1 MTRKARWGSVE
12 ARTTHS
18 RQAMPLIT
26 PQIQTDVLPTR
37 SEDETSALEQFF
49 SFGDLRG
56 QLEAIWFWLRDNIF
70 QTIVLIELGLV
81 AIAFT
86 LAALVAPIVKK
97 RIDRHLTPRAPE
109 GIARRGAHALGVI
122 AGPIMFFV
130 LLNVASLG
138 MQVAGQPRS
147 WIAAGIS
154 LSLAWIV
161 IRLVTL
167 VIRSRFWSQV
177 AFYIVWPIAA
187 LDVFGVLN
195 DIIMYLDSAAI
206 PLGTDAA
213 GVPRDLSMLDV
224 LRGFMAFVVFFWLA
238 NVLATF
244 LAKRVYEIEDLTP
257 SLRALIVK
265 ILNILMPVLAFFLA
279 LQLIG
284 VNLAALAVFSGAV
297 GLGVGLGL
305 QKSVSNLISGFT
317 LIADKS
323 IKPGDVVS
331 VDETFGWVTAMGARY
346 VSVRTRDGTEHL
358 VPNDTFIQEG
368 VVNWSHADKVVRL
381 HAPIGVAY
389 GTKDLRLVQQLCMD
403 AVKDV
408 ERVLDFPKPICNLME
423 FGDSSI
429 DFDLR
434 FWIKDPENGMA
445 NVRSEV
451 YMNIVDAFHAN
462 GIEIPFPQRDL
473 HLRSVSEEA
482 AAALPLRPASD

>member
-1 MTRKARWGSVE
+1 MS
-12 ARTTHS
+12 
-18 RQAMPLIT
+18 IFN
-26 PQIQTDVLPTR
+26 PQVQDDGLPTR
-37 SEDETSALEQFF
+37 SSDETSAFDEIF
-49 SFGDLRG
+49 SFGELRG

-70 QTIVLIELGLV
+70 KVHVLVELGLV
-81 AIAFT
+81 AAAF
-86 LAALVAPIVKK
+86 AVAGLVAPIVKK

-109 GIARRGAHALGVI
+109 GLARRGCHALGLI

-130 LLNVASLG
+130 MLNVISLG
-138 MQVAGQPRS
+138 MQIAAQSNS
-147 WIAAGIS
+147 WIEAGIS
-154 LSLAWIV
+154 LTLAWIV

-167 VIRSRFWSQV
+167 VIRSKFWSQV

-187 LDVFGVLN
+187 LDVFGLLN
-195 DIIMYLDSAAI
+195 DIVLYLESAAI

-213 GVPRDLSMLDV
+213 GVPRDLSALDV
-224 LRGFMAFVVFFWLA
+224 IRGFMAFAAFFWLA
-238 NVLATF
+238 NFMAGF

-265 ILNILMPVLAFFLA
+265 ILNILLPVLAFFFA

-323 IKPGDVVS
+323 IKPGDVVE
-331 VDETFGWVTAMGARY
+331 VGDTFGWVTSMGARY

-358 VPNDTFIQEG
+358 VPNDHFIEHG
-368 VVNWSHADKVVRL
+368 VINWSHADKIVRL

-389 GTKDLRLVQQLCMD
+389 GTKDFRQVQQLCMD
-403 AVKDV
+403 AVKTVD
-408 ERVLDFPKPICNLME
+408 RVLDFPKPVCNLME
-423 FGDSSI
+423 FDDSSVN
-429 DFDLR
+429 FDLR

-451 YMNIVDAFHAN
+451 YMNMIDAFHEH
-462 GIEIPFPQRDL
+462 GIEIPFPQQDL
-473 HLRSVSEEA
+473 YIKS
-482 AAALPLRPASD
+482 LPKGAGTMLESGD